1 MAQIRKYPLLLARW
15 FRAEASSHVRL
26 FKNGELARE
35 GRGLAFWFDPDKAS
49 IAEVPMVDRE
59 MTFIVKSQSA
69 DYQDIAVQ
77 GTVLWAVSDV
87 SILSERVDFFVDLT
101 TGLPTAKPEDHINKV
116 ITGLVRGFA
125 EAYIKDFGVR
135 ALLEGGIAGCQA
147 RLNAG
152 LASDPTMAE
161 MGLSVVAV
169 RVAALTPSSELAR
182 ALQAPTFESLQQQ
195 ADEATFARRAL
206 AVDKE
211 RAIAEN
217 ELANQVELA
226 SRRSDLIDREG
237 TNARAEAEAVAEAQQ
252 IRARGEAETTVI
264 AAEAE
269 ATRIRAVEQAE
280 ADMERARMAAVD
292 ALGADKLFALAA
304 RELAGKLDRI
314 DGVTVTPDMISGV
327 LAQLGLNASA
337 RGAEK

>member
-1 MAQIRKYPLLLARW
+1 
-15 FRAEASSHVRL
+15 
-26 FKNGELARE
+26 
-35 GRGLAFWFDPDKAS
+35 
-49 IAEVPMVDRE
+49 MVDRE

-69 DYQDIAVQ
+69 DYKEIAVQ
-77 GTVLWAVSDV
+77 GTVLWAVSNVDV
-87 SILSERVDFFVDLT
+87 LSQRVDFSVDLK

-116 ITGLVRGFA
+116 IAGLVRGIA
-125 EAYIKDFGVR
+125 EGYIKGHGVR
-135 ALLEGGIAGCQA
+135 DLLEGGLADCQA

-152 LASDPTMAE
+152 LADDPTMGE

-237 TNARAEAEAVAEAQQ
+237 ANARAEAEAVAEARA
-252 IRARGEAETTVI
+252 IRARGEADTTVI
-264 AAEAE
+264 AADAE
-269 ATRIRAVEQAE
+269 AAQIRAVEQAE
-280 ADMERARMAAVD
+280 ADMEQARLAAVN

-304 RELAGKLDRI
+304 RDLAGKLDRI
-314 DGVTVTPDMISGV
+314 EGVTVTPDMLSGV
-327 LAQLGLNASA
+327 LSQLGLTGHAA
-337 RGAEK
+337 GVEK